1 MATRFEVRL
10 DEKLRQQ
17 LSQLATARGISA
29 SAVIRNLIEN
39 AHSDTVSAQRM
50 QAVEQL
56 AAMSLEV
63 PEDPIALLEVLEGT
77 HDPAVLH

>member
-10 DEKLRQQ
+10 DEKLREQ
-17 LSQLATARGISA
+17 LNQLATARGMSA

-50 QAVEQL
+50 RAVEQL

-63 PEDPIALLEVLEGT
+63 PEDPITLREVLEGA

>member
-10 DEKLRQQ
+10 DEKLREQ
-17 LSQLATARGISA
+17 LSQLATARGMSA

-39 AHSDTVSAQRM
+39 AHNDTVSAQRM

-56 AAMSLEV
+56 AAMSVEV
-63 PEDPIALLEVLEGT
+63 PEDPMTLREVLEGT
-77 HDPAVLH
+77 HEPAVLH